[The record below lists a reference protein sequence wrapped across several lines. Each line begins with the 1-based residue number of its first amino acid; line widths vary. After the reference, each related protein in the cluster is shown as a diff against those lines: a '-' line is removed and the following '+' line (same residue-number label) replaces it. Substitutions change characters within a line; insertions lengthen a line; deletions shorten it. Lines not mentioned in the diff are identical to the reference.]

1 MNNEYKAIQDSLV
14 KGEASNALALAI
26 ALVRKNPAD
35 ATSQFLL
42 ASAYRANGR
51 TDAAKS
57 SIQQALLLQPFHP
70 GYHTLLAEIHL
81 DEGLRAP
88 ARSSLEHALKAK
100 ADFAAANSLMGVIEM
115 EDGHPERA
123 LPYLERAARADTATA
138 QHKNNLGVALLALGR
153 GPEAEAAFNSAVL
166 ANPDYFAGRYN
177 LVRALIKRGADAD
190 AAIHLQVLLSQQPDH
205 QECLFMVGNLCHR
218 NGDFATAAEYLR
230 RAAEKLPVNSTI
242 VNAFAE
248 FCWEQGD
255 VATAIELYN
264 VSAAAEPLNVRA
276 ALGRYLSLPMVAP
289 SRASLSSARS
299 RFSEGLRT
307 LENQLPML
315 EQRPAA
321 TLLRELQWTNFLLAY
336 QGEDDRPLQEHYGRI
351 VGHLTRKALPRYA
364 QPRTTS
370 VPPKS
375 VKPKIGFLSTHFY
388 TCTAGKYFA
397 SWITDL
403 PQGKY
408 DITIYDG
415 SAVQDGLTRKIHAA
429 ATTVRKVY
437 AADLEQLADLI
448 ATDDL
453 DVLIYPEL
461 GMQPQL
467 FPLGSLRLAH
477 TQVTGWGHPVTT
489 GLGAIDYFLSSAEM
503 EPADAAAHYTEKL
516 HLLPGLGT
524 RYEAPQLPAALP
536 SREQLNLPG
545 TGTLYLVPQS
555 LYKIHPDN
563 DAILAEVLRLDPT
576 GTLIMF
582 ATDRHKVAT
591 TVFVQRLQN
600 ALREAGVA
608 PEGRVRML
616 PQTSH
621 EHYLAINQH
630 CSVMLDTLHWSGGNT
645 TLDAL
650 AAGLPVLT
658 TEGRYMRGRQSAAM
672 LRMIGVP
679 ELIVANPAELAQRA
693 VALANDVQSLS
704 ALRGRILAGQSA
716 LFGQQAPVQA
726 LDDFLSGLIR
736 RQ

>member
-1 MNNEYKAIQDSLV
+1 MNAEYKAIQDSLV
-14 KGEASNALALAI
+14 NGEAANALALAI
-26 ALVRKNPAD
+26 ALVRANPAD
-35 ATSQFLL
+35 PTSQFLL

-70 GYHTLLAEIHL
+70 GYHTLLAEILL
-81 DEGLRAP
+81 DDGLRAP
-88 ARSSLEHALKAK
+88 ARTALEHALKAK
-100 ADFAAANSLMGVIEM
+100 ADYAAANSLMGVVEM

-138 QHKNNLGVALLALGR
+138 QHKNNLGVALLALNR
-153 GPEAEAAFNSAVL
+153 GADAEAAFTSAVI
-166 ANPDYFAGRYN
+166 ANPDYFAARYN
-177 LVRALIKRGADAD
+177 LVRALIKRGADGD
-190 AAIHLQVLLSQQPDH
+190 AATHLKVLLSQQPDH

-230 RAAEKLPVNSTI
+230 RAAEKLPVNPSN

-255 VATAIELYN
+255 VGTAIELYT
-264 VSAAAEPLNVRA
+264 VSATAEPLNVRA

-289 SRASLSSARS
+289 SRESLGTARS
-299 RFSEGLRT
+299 RFSEGLNT
-307 LENQLPML
+307 LKSQLPML
-315 EQRPAA
+315 EQRPAGM
-321 TLLRELQWTNFLLAY
+321 LLRELQWTNFLLAY
-336 QGEDDRPLQEHYGRI
+336 QGEDDRPLQERYGQI
-351 VGHLTRKALPRYA
+351 VGHLARKALPRYA
-364 QPRTTS
+364 QPIAASTPTS
-370 VPPKS
+370 S
-375 VKPKIGFLSTHFY
+375 SKPRIGFISTHFY

-397 SWITDL
+397 SWITNL
-403 PQGKY
+403 PRDTY
-408 DITIYDG
+408 DITVYDG
-415 SAVQDGLTRKIHAA
+415 SAVHDELSRRIHAA
-429 ATTVRKVY
+429 ATTVRNVY
-437 AADLEQLADLI
+437 ATDLERLADLI
-448 ATDDL
+448 AADNL

-467 FPLGSLRLAH
+467 FPLGALRLAR
-477 TQVTGWGHPVTT
+477 TQVAGWGHPVTT
-489 GLGAIDYFLSSAEM
+489 GLEAIDYFLSPAEM
-503 EPADAAAHYTEKL
+503 EPADAATHYTEKL

-524 RYEAPQLPAALP
+524 NYEAPQLPGAAF
-536 SREQLNLPG
+536 SREQLNLPA

-563 DAILAEVLRLDPT
+563 DAILAEVLRLDPA

-600 ALREAGVA
+600 ALRQAGVS

-658 TEGRYMRGRQSAAM
+658 TEGRFMRGRQSAAM
-672 LRMIGVP
+672 MRMIGVP
-679 ELIVANPAELAQRA
+679 ELVVADAAELAQRA
-693 VALANDVQSLS
+693 VKLANDVQTLA
-704 ALRGRILAGQSA
+704 ALRERILQGRNA
-716 LFGQQAPVQA
+716 LFGQQAPVAA
-726 LDDFLSGLIR
+726 LDDFLSALTAQR
-736 RQ
+736 